1 MKMKIRKFSESV
13 DRELDKSRTDEI
25 NQEIQ
30 EFVSDIDERSK
41 MIDKLINEFN
51 NYKSDSTKG
60 NDQIDDSIAALQ
72 VIKSNLSDTSDK
84 LDTILLNLKSLN
96 EEGRKYLYT
105 ENK

>member
-1 MKMKIRKFSESV
+1 MKIKRFTEAIE
-13 DRELDKSRTDEI
+13 ELDKNRNTEISEEI
-25 NQEIQ
+25 NDFISE
-30 EFVSDIDERSK
+30 IDERTK

-60 NDQIDDSIAALQ
+60 NDQIDDSIASLQ
-72 VIKSNLSDTSDK
+72 VIKSNLDDTSDK
-84 LDTILLNLKSLN
+84 LDTVLLNLKSLN

>member
-1 MKMKIRKFSESV
+1 MKIRKFSEAI
-13 DRELDKSRTDEI
+13 DQELDKSRTDEI

-51 NYKSDSTKG
+51 NYKNDSTKG

>member
-1 MKMKIRKFSESV
+1 MKIRRFTEAIE
-13 DRELDKSRTDEI
+13 ELDKTRNDEI
-25 NQEIQ
+25 SEEIKDFIA
-30 EFVSDIDERSK
+30 EIDERSK

-60 NDQIDDSIAALQ
+60 NDQIDDSIASLQ
-72 VIKSNLSDTSDK
+72 VIKSNIDDVSDK

>member
-1 MKMKIRKFSESV
+1 
-13 DRELDKSRTDEI
+13 
-25 NQEIQ
+25 
-30 EFVSDIDERSK
+30 

-60 NDQIDDSIAALQ
+60 NDQIDDSISSLQ
-72 VIKSNLSDTSDK
+72 VIKSNIEDTSDK